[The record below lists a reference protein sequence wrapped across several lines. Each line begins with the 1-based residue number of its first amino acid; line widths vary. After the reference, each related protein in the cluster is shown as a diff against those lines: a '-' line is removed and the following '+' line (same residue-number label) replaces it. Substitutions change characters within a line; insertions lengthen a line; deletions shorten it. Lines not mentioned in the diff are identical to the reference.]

1 MNINPELIK
10 EFMRLSDN
18 FEQDI
23 RKDERRRVREMLLEK
38 IAAETDPQRRGV
50 GKRGKDKR
58 SFRPNSSLARVYRCL
73 ASRKHGVNIKTLSRE
88 SGLTISAVR
97 NSINR
102 LRTSGYSIRCDRVGY
117 QRPKYRL
124 AS

>member
-10 EFMRLSDN
+10 QFMKLSDD

-23 RKDERRRVREMLLEK
+23 RKDERQKVREQLLAR

-50 GKRGKDKR
+50 GQRGPDKR
-58 SFRPNSSLARVYRCL
+58 AFRPNSSMARVYRCL
-73 ASRKHGVNIKTLSRE
+73 SSRKHGVNIKTLSRE

-102 LRTSGYSIRCDRVGY
+102 LRASGYSIRCDRVGY